1 MSNIYNNTTDQEQV
15 EAQKDMRAIQRKA
28 AEKKIEHDSKL
39 DLEIQKAYLDDAK
52 RELRRSQYSELLMNQ
67 EGRFV
72 AVTRNLLIPSKERAA
87 LNLQAPVLERC
98 LSYNGKGGIY
108 KLMVTIDQT
117 RQELYLKQR
126 KCGNVKYLL
135 EKISVLGGTVYG
147 KKSQV
152 ESYIQQFWHYCLA
165 HCVAEPVYYPD
176 DYGWNLTGKNE
187 VVFVREGGCTVER
200 PVKNG
205 GVSEW
210 NTALGFFLTLMP
222 LLRYLF
228 VNSGMGLEQ
237 GLLLVV
243 DNNQQADQF
252 VEYLS
257 RQFDYIMKV
266 EKPKQVEL
274 RNYMMGIMSARRKS
288 VDTLSGF
295 LYEDGFFPVIVFG
308 GCVPE
313 ELRTETYIIRMT
325 KGDIN
330 KMKHKKFTD
339 NVLEMEDY
347 IFNNGQDIS
356 KLIKEIIALRKEK
369 GNNYGNLQNFYL
381 NVSICGDILYRLMP
395 EQYKEPIQTQ
405 YVSEASRWIKQI
417 GEFAGRIDIREA
429 ISDSFWEYLKN
440 KTHRVWLA
448 DRDNLTEENSQMAQY
463 QECIIYDD
471 DFYYCPESLL
481 AKICSELLSIYS
493 LRELKQKM
501 EEAGV
506 LYSDQSADYT
516 SKITFRFP
524 SGSKRMRMI
533 KLDKKYFISDNNEFP
548 EQLIR
553 PVPFRKKKNIIRV
566 YHAQNPLCRNKME
579 EQ

>member
-1 MSNIYNNTTDQEQV
+1 M
-15 EAQKDMRAIQRKA
+15 
-28 AEKKIEHDSKL
+28 
-39 DLEIQKAYLDDAK
+39 
-52 RELRRSQYSELLMNQ
+52 
-67 EGRFV
+67 
-72 AVTRNLLIPSKERAA
+72 
-87 LNLQAPVLERC
+87 
-98 LSYNGKGGIY
+98 
-108 KLMVTIDQT
+108 
-117 RQELYLKQR
+117 
-126 KCGNVKYLL
+126 
-135 EKISVLGGTVYG
+135 
-147 KKSQV
+147 
-152 ESYIQQFWHYCLA
+152 
-165 HCVAEPVYYPD
+165 
-176 DYGWNLTGKNE
+176 
-187 VVFVREGGCTVER
+187 ER

-381 NVSICGDILYRLMP
+381 NVSICGDILCRLMP
-395 EQYKEPIQTQ
+395 EQYREPIQTQ
-405 YVSEASRWIKQI
+405 YASEASKWIRQI
-417 GEFAGRIDIREA
+417 GEFAGGIDIREA

-440 KTHRVWLA
+440 ETHRVWLA

-463 QECIIYDD
+463 QECILYDD

-501 EEAGV
+501 EEEGV

-548 EQLIR
+548 EQVIC
-553 PVPFRKKKNIIRV
+553 PKPYKKKKNIIRV
-566 YHAQNPLCRNKME
+566 YHAQNSMDGNKRE
-579 EQ
+579 EYV